1 MEDQI
6 IMKEVESISK
16 ERIKE
21 LLTIGGFNDVT
32 DKLTLDAII
41 EALCYIAVTAQNN
54 YERAKN
60 EVFRLH
66 EDIRDYEALIEKFD
80 TNMN

>member
-1 MEDQI
+1 
-6 IMKEVESISK
+6 MKEVESISK

-32 DKLTLDAII
+32 DELGIDAII
-41 EALCYIAVTAQNN
+41 ETLCDIAVTAQNN

-60 EVFRLH
+60 EVFRLR
-66 EDIRDYEALIEKFD
+66 EDIRDYEALIEKLD

>member
-1 MEDQI
+1 
-6 IMKEVESISK
+6 MKEVESISK
-16 ERIKE
+16 ERVKE

-32 DKLTLDAII
+32 NELGLDAII
-41 EALCYIAVTAQNN
+41 ETLCVIAVTAQNN

-60 EVFRLH
+60 EVFGLH
-66 EDIRDYEALIEKFD
+66 EDIREYEALIEKLD

>member
-1 MEDQI
+1 
-6 IMKEVESISK
+6 MKEVESISK

-32 DKLTLDAII
+32 DELGLDAII
-41 EALCYIAVTAQNN
+41 ETLCYIAVTTQNN
-54 YERAKN
+54 YERTKN

-66 EDIRDYEALIEKFD
+66 EDIRDYEAIIEKLD
-80 TNMN
+80 NNMN